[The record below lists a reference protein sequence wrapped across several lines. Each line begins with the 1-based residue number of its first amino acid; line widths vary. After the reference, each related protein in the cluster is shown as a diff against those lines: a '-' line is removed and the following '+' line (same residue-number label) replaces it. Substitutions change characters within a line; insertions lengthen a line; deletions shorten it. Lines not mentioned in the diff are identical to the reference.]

1 MCCECT
7 LILEFH
13 NRPLSLSLSLSLSLF
28 LSLSL
33 LMSKGTNGETDAEF
47 AMSEMLIESYSNIYA
62 MFNKANYASDKAAGW
77 AEVFGEGGHFPKI
90 CSQLEKLVPEG
101 SVYFVPEK
109 RVTGGY
115 CIAAALN
122 MGVSLEPACLDAF
135 PKLKAFHD
143 EMLASPAFDG
153 IREWQMYFKR
163 E

>member
-1 MCCECT
+1 
-7 LILEFH
+7 
-13 NRPLSLSLSLSLSLF
+13 
-28 LSLSL
+28 
-33 LMSKGTNGETDAEF
+33 MSKGTNGETDAEF

-62 MFNKANYASDKAAGW
+62 MFNKANYAQDKAAGW

-90 CSQLEKLVPEG
+90 CSQLEKLIPEG

-143 EMLASPAFDG
+143 EMLASPAFGG